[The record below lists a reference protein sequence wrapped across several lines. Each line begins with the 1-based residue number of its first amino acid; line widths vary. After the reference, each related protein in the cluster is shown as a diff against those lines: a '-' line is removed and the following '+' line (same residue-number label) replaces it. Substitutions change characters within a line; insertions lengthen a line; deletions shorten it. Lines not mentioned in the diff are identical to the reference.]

1 MTQNPINLVSEPRL
15 DDRTSRTD
23 DEHIVDMVLLP
34 PPEHLIRFFPI
45 QGTPVEALVAD
56 TRSRI
61 RKILRGTDDRLLVVV
76 GPCSIHDPVAA
87 LDYARHL
94 AVERKRTSDTLE
106 IVMRVYFEKP
116 RTTLGWKG
124 LINDPYLDE
133 SFQINDGLRKARHLL
148 LDLAEMGVPAGTEF
162 LDMISPQYM
171 SSLVS
176 WGAIGARTTE
186 SQVHRELVSGLSCPV
201 GFKNG
206 TSGDVQIA
214 IEAVRSAAH
223 PHTFLGHSKHGQ
235 SAIFVTLGNPDCHVI
250 LRGGRTTTNY
260 NSASV
265 AHACALLENAGLL
278 PLVMID
284 CSHANSGKD
293 HTKQSLVC
301 RDVIGQIATGDRR
314 IMGVMLESNL
324 VAGAQK
330 LSKGKPLVYGQSIT
344 DACIG
349 WDETLELLR
358 DLAAAV
364 RSTRCHEEKGATR
377 RLDRDV

>member
-1 MTQNPINLVSEPRL
+1 MPLHPLIPSKKRPMLYP
-15 DDRTSRTD
+15 TD
-23 DEHIVDMVLLP
+23 DLRITWTKVVLPPVFLEEELPITEKASATVFKARTEIVD
-34 PPEHLIRFFPI
+34 
-45 QGTPVEALVAD
+45 
-56 TRSRI
+56 
-61 RKILRGTDDRLLVVV
+61 ILNGKDNRLLVVV
-76 GPCSIHDPVAA
+76 GPCSIHDTDAA
-87 LDYARHL
+87 REYAEL
-94 AVERKRTSDTLE
+94 LKGAIAEFSQELCL
-106 IVMRVYFEKP
+106 VMRVYFEKP

-133 SFQINDGLRKARHLL
+133 SFQINDGPRKARHLL

-162 LDMISPQYM
+162 LDMISPQYV

-186 SQVHRELVSGLSCPV
+186 SQLHRELVSGLSLPV

-293 HTKQSLVC
+293 H
-301 RDVIGQIATGDRR
+301 
-314 IMGVMLESNL
+314 
-324 VAGAQK
+324 
-330 LSKGKPLVYGQSIT
+330 
-344 DACIG
+344 
-349 WDETLELLR
+349 
-358 DLAAAV
+358 
-364 RSTRCHEEKGATR
+364 
-377 RLDRDV
+377 

>member
-1 MTQNPINLVSEPRL
+1 
-15 DDRTSRTD
+15 
-23 DEHIVDMVLLP
+23 
-34 PPEHLIRFFPI
+34 
-45 QGTPVEALVAD
+45 
-56 TRSRI
+56 
-61 RKILRGTDDRLLVVV
+61 
-76 GPCSIHDPVAA
+76 
-87 LDYARHL
+87 
-94 AVERKRTSDTLE
+94 
-106 IVMRVYFEKP
+106 
-116 RTTLGWKG
+116 
-124 LINDPYLDE
+124 
-133 SFQINDGLRKARHLL
+133 
-148 LDLAEMGVPAGTEF
+148 
-162 LDMISPQYM
+162 
-171 SSLVS
+171 
-176 WGAIGARTTE
+176 
-186 SQVHRELVSGLSCPV
+186 
-201 GFKNG
+201 
-206 TSGDVQIA
+206 VQIA

-250 LRGGRTTTNY
+250 LRGGRTSTNC

-265 AHACALLENAGLL
+265 AHACAPLENAGLL

-293 HTKQSLVC
+293 QTKQPLVC
-301 RDVIGQIATGDRR
+301 HDVIGLITTGDRR

-358 DLAAAV
+358 ELAAAV

-377 RLDRDV
+377 RLDRDVKATIV

>member
-1 MTQNPINLVSEPRL
+1 MLH
-15 DDRTSRTD
+15 RTD
-23 DEHIVDMVLLP
+23 DVRIKWTKVVLP
-34 PPEHLIRFFPI
+34 PVFLEEEMPMTERASSTIVQARAEI
-45 QGTPVEALVAD
+45 SD
-56 TRSRI
+56 
-61 RKILRGTDDRLLVVV
+61 ILQAKDHRLLVVV
-76 GPCSIHDPVAA
+76 GPCSIHDTKAA
-87 LDYARHL
+87 HEYA
-94 AVERKRTSDTLE
+94 TLLKTAIE
-106 IVMRVYFEKP
+106 DLSADLRIVMRVYFEKP
-116 RTTLGWKG
+116 RTTIGWKG
-124 LINDPYLDE
+124 LINDPHLDQ
-133 SFQINDGLRKARHLL
+133 SFKINDGLRLARRLL

-162 LDMISPQYM
+162 LDMIIPQYLA
-171 SSLVS
+171 SLVS

-284 CSHANSGKD
+284 CSHANSDKD
-293 HTKQSLVC
+293 HTKQPLVC
-301 RDVIGQIATGDRR
+301 RDVSGQITTGDRR

-358 DLAAAV
+358 ELAVAV

-377 RLDRDV
+377 RLDRDVKATIV